1 MMTTRLMTA
10 AQLQSPDPKPSPA
23 IPTRVSMGFANN
35 ALEVTTLTTTTQS
48 PIKPV
53 TARRVRRQTIGRS
66 PPRTERIDFKTPCRK
81 CGNAPT
87 CMVKL
92 GPVVIERTCHTC
104 GDIEFFDA
112 ATTACLEVPDRV
124 PEEDTA
130 QTSPTGWSV
139 CHENLLQPPL
149 DRERSGGVLR
159 GMAA

>member
-1 MMTTRLMTA
+1 
-10 AQLQSPDPKPSPA
+10 
-23 IPTRVSMGFANN
+23 MGFANK
-35 ALEVTTLTTTTQS
+35 LPEVTTLTTTIQS

-53 TARRVRRQTIGRS
+53 NARRARRQTIKRL

-104 GDIEFFDA
+104 GDIEFLA
-112 ATTACLEVPDRV
+112 ETAVACLEVPDRR
-124 PEEDTA
+124 PEEDTTP
-130 QTSPTGWSV
+130 TSPTGWSV
-139 CHENLLQPPL
+139 CHENLSQPPL
-149 DRERSGGVLR
+149 DPERSDGALR

>member
-1 MMTTRLMTA
+1 
-10 AQLQSPDPKPSPA
+10 
-23 IPTRVSMGFANN
+23 MGFANN
-35 ALEVTTLTTTTQS
+35 ALGVTTLTTTTQS
-48 PIKPV
+48 PMKAG
-53 TARRVRRQTIGRS
+53 TARRVRRQTVGRF
-66 PPRTERIDFKTPCRK
+66 PARTERIDFKTPCRK

-104 GDIEFFDA
+104 GDIQFLDET
-112 ATTACLEVPDRV
+112 ATARLEVPDPR

-130 QTSPTGWSV
+130 LTSPTGWSV

-149 DRERSGGVLR
+149 DREQSGGVLR

>member
-1 MMTTRLMTA
+1 
-10 AQLQSPDPKPSPA
+10 
-23 IPTRVSMGFANN
+23 MGFANN
-35 ALEVTTLTTTTQS
+35 VPEVTTLTTTPQS

-53 TARRVRRQTIGRS
+53 NARRVRRQTIGRL
-66 PPRTERIDFKTPCRK
+66 PARTERIDFKTPCRK

-104 GDIEFFDA
+104 GDIEFLDE
-112 ATTACLEVPDRV
+112 TAVACRDVPDRR

-130 QTSPTGWSV
+130 PTSPTEWNV
-139 CHENLLQPPL
+139 CHENLSQPPL
-149 DRERSGGVLR
+149 DPERSDGVLR